1 MELTNL
7 NVSDTPPTAPENNE
21 LREDVDEETSPSRGS
36 PPSETSSQEW
46 DKITDPGIQ
55 TPA

>member
-1 MELTNL
+1 MELTNQ
-7 NVSDTPPTAPENNE
+7 NVSDTPSINE
-21 LREDVDEETSPSRGS
+21 SLEEVDEETRS

-46 DKITDPGIQ
+46 DRISDPGLQ

>member
-7 NVSDTPPTAPENNE
+7 DVSNDHSLAEGKIGP
-21 LREDVDEETSPSRGS
+21 LSDGEDESSSSRG

-46 DKITDPGIQ
+46 VKVTD
-55 TPA
+55 

>member
-7 NVSDTPPTAPENNE
+7 DVSSHSSSDERAGGLLPE
-21 LREDVDEETSPSRGS
+21 DDEMSPVRTG

-46 DKITDPGIQ
+46 DKLTDPGS
-55 TPA
+55 